1 VIQQTSIRMRAL
13 VTGACCAAALLG
25 LAACGGG
32 SSASPTASS
41 AEKGAAGL
49 TYPVARRSD
58 QVDDYH
64 GEKVADPYR
73 WLEDVDSAET
83 KTWVE
88 AQNKVTFG
96 YLEQIPQRA
105 AIKERFTQLWNFERY
120 GVPVKRGGK
129 YFYTRNAGL
138 QNQAALYV
146 ADSLQAEPRLL
157 LDPNTLLAD
166 GTAALVGWEPSEDG
180 KLLAYGI
187 AEAGSDWEIWR
198 VRDVATGKDRADEL
212 KWVKWAAATFDKG
225 ASGIYYSRYDEP
237 KSDEVLRGVNY
248 FNKVYYHK
256 LGDSQAKDRLIYE
269 KPDRKEWIFTAGV
282 TEDGRYLIVNN
293 WAGGAYGTNQIMY
306 RDLARPNAPMVELIM
321 GFDAR
326 YDFIGNE
333 GSRLWFVTNLDAPMG
348 RVIEIDVA
356 RPERTRWKTVIP
368 AASDSLQQVTVVG
381 DRFVAV
387 YLKDAASQVKSFA
400 LDGSSPR
407 ELKVPALS
415 TLAGFHGLRSDSET
429 FYSHVDFVHPGTI
442 YSYDVRTGES
452 TLFKEPKL
460 AIDPD
465 DYETREVF
473 VTSKDGTKVPMFITG
488 KRGLKQDGNNFALMY
503 AYGGFQISIT
513 PRFSPEFVA
522 FMEKGGIYAQPSLRG
537 GSEYGEAWH
546 KAGMRENK
554 QNVFDDFIASAQWL
568 IDNKYTST
576 PKLGVRGASN
586 SGLLMGAMLTQRPDL
601 FGAVLCQV
609 GVLDMLRFQQW
620 TIGWAWAPEYGSSDK
635 AEDFKWLRAYSPL
648 HNVKPGTKFPPTL
661 ITTGDHDDR
670 VFPAHSYKFAAAMQH
685 AQAGDAPVLIRIE
698 TRTGHGQG
706 RPTTKQ
712 IELAADQLA
721 FFQKALNLSE

>member
-1 VIQQTSIRMRAL
+1 MRAL
-13 VTGACCAAALLG
+13 VTSALCATTLLG
-25 LAACGGG
+25 LAACGG
-32 SSASPTASS
+32 SSTASP
-41 AEKGAAGL
+41 AAGQTAASTGVKL
-49 TYPVARRSD
+49 TYPAARRSD

-73 WLEDVDSAET
+73 WLEDVDSAQT
-83 KTWVE
+83 KQWVE
-88 AQNKVTFG
+88 AENKLTYG

-105 AIKERFTQLWNFERY
+105 AIKERLTQLWNFERY

-129 YFYTRNAGL
+129 YFYTRNDGL
-138 QNQAALYV
+138 QNQAVLYV
-146 ADSLQAEPRLL
+146 ADKLDAQPRVL

-212 KWVKWAAATFDKG
+212 KWVKWAAATFDKD
-225 ASGIYYSRYDEP
+225 ASGLYYSRYDEP
-237 KSDEVLRGVNY
+237 KANEVLRGVNY

-256 LGDSQAKDRLIYE
+256 LGDAQAKDQLVYE
-269 KPDRKEWIFTAGV
+269 KGDQKEWTFTGSV

-306 RDLARPNAPMVELIM
+306 RDLHKPNAPIVELIM

-326 YDFIGNE
+326 YDFVGND
-333 GSRLWFVTNLDAPMG
+333 GGRLWFVTDLDAPLG
-348 RVIEIDVA
+348 RLIEVDVGKPGRA
-356 RPERTRWKTVIP
+356 SWKTVIP
-368 AASDSLQQVTVVG
+368 AASDALQQVTLVG

-387 YLKDAASQVKSFA
+387 YLKDAASQVKSFD
-400 LDGSSPR
+400 LNGKSPR
-407 ELKVPALS
+407 ELKVPPLS

-429 FYSHVDFVHPGTI
+429 FYSRVDFVHPGTI
-442 YSYDVRTGES
+442 YSYNVSTGES

-460 AIDPD
+460 AINPD

-473 VTSKDGTKVPMFITG
+473 VTSKDGTQVPMFITG

-546 KAGMRENK
+546 KAGMRDKK

-568 IDNKYTST
+568 IDNKYTQT
-576 PKLGVRGASN
+576 PKLAVRGASN

-601 FGAVLCQV
+601 WGAVLCQV
-609 GVLDMLRFQQW
+609 GVLDMLRFQQF
-620 TIGWAWAPEYGSSDK
+620 TIGWAWAGEYGSSDK
-635 AEDFKWLRAYSPL
+635 PEDFKFLRAYSPL
-648 HNVKPGTKFPPTL
+648 HNVKEGTKFPPTL

-670 VFPAHSYKFAAAMQH
+670 VFPGHSYKFAAAMQN
-685 AQAGDAPVLIRIE
+685 AQAGSAPVLIRIE

-706 RPTTKQ
+706 RPTSKQ

-721 FFQKALNLSE
+721 FFVKQLNM

>member
-1 VIQQTSIRMRAL
+1 VIQHTSIGMRAL
-13 VTGACCAAALLG
+13 VTGAFCAAALLG

-32 SSASPTASS
+32 SSASPVAGSAPSS
-41 AEKGAAGL
+41 AAKL
-49 TYPVARRSD
+49 TYPAAARSD
-58 QVDDYH
+58 HVDDYH

-73 WLEDVDSAET
+73 WLEDVDSGET
-83 KTWVE
+83 KAWVE
-88 AQNKVTFG
+88 AENKLTFG

-105 AIKERFTQLWNFERY
+105 AIKERLTQLWNFERY

-129 YFYTRNAGL
+129 YFYTRNDGL

-146 ADSLQAEPRLL
+146 ADSLEAQPRLL

-212 KWVKWAAATFDKG
+212 KWVKWAAATFNKD

-237 KSDEVLRGVNY
+237 KAEEVLRSVNY

-256 LGDSQAKDRLIYE
+256 LGEPQAKDRLVYE
-269 KPDRKEWIFTAGV
+269 KPDQKEWIFSSIV
-282 TEDGRYLIVNN
+282 TEDGRYLILNN
-293 WAGGAYGTNQIMY
+293 WSGGAYGTNQILY
-306 RDLARPNAPMVELIM
+306 RDLNKPNSPIVGLLM
-321 GFDAR
+321 GFDSS
-326 YDFIGNE
+326 YTFIGND
-333 GSRLWFVTNLDAPMG
+333 GPRFWFMTELGAPRG
-348 RVIEIDVA
+348 RVVEIDVTKPDRA
-356 RPERTRWKTVIP
+356 KWKTVIP
-368 AASDSLQQVTVVG
+368 EASEALEDVSVVG
-381 DRFVAV
+381 DRLVAV

-415 TLAGFHGLRSDSET
+415 TLAGFHGMRSDPET

-442 YSYDVRTGES
+442 YSYNVNTGES
-452 TLFKEPKL
+452 KLFKEPKL
-460 AIDPD
+460 AINPD

-488 KRGLKQDGNNFALMY
+488 KRGLKQDGNNPALMY
-503 AYGGFQISIT
+503 AYGGFKISIT

-537 GSEYGEAWH
+537 GFEYGEAWH
-546 KAGMRENK
+546 QAGMREHK

-568 IDNKYTST
+568 IDNKYTQT
-576 PKLGVRGASN
+576 PKLAVRGASN

-601 FGAVLCQV
+601 WGVVLCQV
-609 GVLDMLRFQQW
+609 GVLDMLRFQQF
-620 TIGWAWAPEYGSSDK
+620 TIGWAWAAEYGSSDK
-635 AEDFKWLRAYSPL
+635 PEDFKFLRAYSPL
-648 HNVKPGTKFPPTL
+648 HNVKPGSKFPPTL

-670 VFPAHSYKFAAAMQH
+670 VYPAHSFKFAAAMQN

-706 RPTTKQ
+706 RPTSKQ

-721 FFQKALNLSE
+721 FFVKALNLE

>member
-1 VIQQTSIRMRAL
+1 MIQKIPVGLRAL
-13 VTGACCAAALLG
+13 ITSAVCAAALLG
-25 LAACGGG
+25 LAACDGG
-32 SSASPTASS
+32 SASPVSSS
-41 AEKGAAGL
+41 AESTAPKL
-49 TYPVARRSD
+49 TYPAAPRGD

-73 WLEDVDSAET
+73 WLEDVDSAQT
-83 KTWVE
+83 KAWVE
-88 AQNKVTFG
+88 AENKLTFG

-105 AIKERFTQLWNFERY
+105 AIKERLTQLWNFERY
-120 GVPVKRGGK
+120 GVPAKRGGK
-129 YFYTRNAGL
+129 YFYTRNDGL
-138 QNQAALYV
+138 QNQAVLYV
-146 ADSLQAEPRLL
+146 ADTLDAQPRVL

-212 KWVKWAAATFDKG
+212 KWVKWAAATFDKN
-225 ASGIYYSRYDEP
+225 AAGIYYSRYDEP
-237 KSDEVLRGVNY
+237 KANEVLRSVNY

-256 LGDSQAKDRLIYE
+256 LGDPQSKDKLVYE
-269 KPDRKEWIFTAGV
+269 KREQKEWIFSSIV
-282 TEDGRYLIVNN
+282 TEDGRYLVLNN
-293 WAGGAYGTNQIMY
+293 WAGGPYGTNQILY
-306 RDLARPNAPMVELIM
+306 RDLSKPNAPMVELLM
-321 GFDAR
+321 GFDSR

-333 GSRLWFVTNLDAPMG
+333 GTRFWFLTELDAPRG
-348 RVIEIDVA
+348 RVVEIDLGKPDRA
-356 RPERTRWKTVIP
+356 QWKTVIP
-368 AASDSLQQVTVVG
+368 EASEALQEAHVVG

-415 TLAGFHGLRSDSET
+415 TLAGFHGLRSDPET
-429 FYSHVDFVHPGTI
+429 FYSHVDFVHPGTV
-442 YSYDVRTGES
+442 YSYNVSTGES
-452 TLFKEPKL
+452 KLFKQPKL
-460 AIDPD
+460 LINPD
-465 DYETREVF
+465 DYETKEVF

-488 KRGLKQDGNNFALMY
+488 KRGLQLDGNNPALMY
-503 AYGGFQISIT
+503 AYGGFKISIT

-537 GSEYGEAWH
+537 GFEYGQAWH
-546 KAGMRENK
+546 EAGMLRNK
-554 QNVFDDFIASAQWL
+554 QNVFDDFAASAQWL

-576 PKLGVRGASN
+576 PKLAVRGASN
-586 SGLLMGAMLTQRPDL
+586 SGLLMGAMLTQHPQMW
-601 FGAVLCQV
+601 GAVLCQV
-609 GVLDMLRFQQW
+609 GVLDMLRFQKF
-620 TIGWAWAPEYGSSDK
+620 TIGWAWASEYGSSDK
-635 AEDFKWLRAYSPL
+635 PEDFKWLHAYSPL

-670 VFPAHSYKFAAAMQH
+670 VFPAHSFKFAAAMQN
-685 AQAGDAPVLIRIE
+685 AQAINAPVLIRIE

-721 FFQKALNLSE
+721 FFVKQLNM

>member
-1 VIQQTSIRMRAL
+1 MRVL
-13 VTGACCAAALLG
+13 GTGAVASLCLLA
-25 LAACGGG
+25 LAACGGK
-32 SSASPTASS
+32 SDQHAAAASS
-41 AEKGAAGL
+41 AARL
-49 TYPVARRSD
+49 TYPEAPRTD
-58 QVDDYH
+58 HVDDYH

-73 WLEDVDSAET
+73 WLEDVDSAQT
-83 KTWVE
+83 KAWVE
-88 AQNKVTFG
+88 AENKLTFG

-105 AIKERFTQLWNFERY
+105 AIKERLTQLWNFERY

-129 YFYTRNAGL
+129 YFYTRNDGL

-146 ADSLQAEPRLL
+146 ADSLDAQPRLL

-198 VRDVATGKDRADEL
+198 VRDVATGKDRGDEL
-212 KWVKWAAATFDKG
+212 KWVKWAAATFNKD
-225 ASGIYYSRYDEP
+225 ASGIYYSRYEEP
-237 KSDEVLRGVNY
+237 KAEEVLRGVNY

-256 LGDSQAKDRLIYE
+256 LGDPQSKDQLIYE
-269 KPDRKEWIFTAGV
+269 KPDHKEWIFSSIV
-282 TEDGRYLIVNN
+282 TEDGRYLVLNN
-293 WAGGAYGTNQIMY
+293 WSGGPYGTNQILY
-306 RDLARPNAPMVELIM
+306 RDLKKPNAPMVELLM
-321 GFDAR
+321 GFDSR
-326 YDFIGNE
+326 YDFIGND
-333 GSRLWFVTNLDAPMG
+333 GSRFWFMTELGAQRG
-348 RVIEIDVA
+348 RVVEIDLA
-356 RPERTRWKTVIP
+356 NPDRAKWKTIIP
-368 AASDSLQQVTVVG
+368 EASEAIEDVSVVG
-381 DRFVAV
+381 DRFIVT

-407 ELKVPALS
+407 DLKVPALS
-415 TLAGFHGLRSDSET
+415 TLAGFHGMRSDPQT

-442 YSYDVRTGES
+442 YSYNVRTGES
-452 TLFKEPKL
+452 KLFKEPKL
-460 AIDPD
+460 AINPD

-488 KRGLKQDGNNFALMY
+488 KRGLQQDGNNPALMY
-503 AYGGFQISIT
+503 AYGGFKISIT

-537 GSEYGEAWH
+537 GFEYGEAWH
-546 KAGMRENK
+546 EGGMRENK

-568 IDNKYTST
+568 IDNKYTQT
-576 PKLGVRGASN
+576 PKLAVRGASN
-586 SGLLMGAMLTQRPDL
+586 SGLLMGAMLTQRPEL
-601 FGAVLCQV
+601 WGAVLCQV
-609 GVLDMLRFQQW
+609 GVLDMLRFQQF
-620 TIGWAWAPEYGSSDK
+620 TIGWAWAAEYGSSDK
-635 AEDFKWLRAYSPL
+635 PEDFKFLRAYSPL
-648 HNVKPGTKFPPTL
+648 HNVKPGTTFPPTL

-670 VFPAHSYKFAAAMQH
+670 VFPAHSFKFAAAMQN

-721 FFQKALNLSE
+721 FFVKALNLE

>member
-1 VIQQTSIRMRAL
+1 
-13 VTGACCAAALLG
+13 LG
-25 LAACGGG
+25 LAARGGD
-32 SSASPTASS
+32 SPDTAAAHASEPSP
-41 AEKGAAGL
+41 GL
-49 TYPVARRSD
+49 RPSYPSARRSD

-83 KTWVE
+83 KAWVE
-88 AQNKVTFG
+88 AENKLTFG

-105 AIKERFTQLWNFERY
+105 AIKERLTQLWNFERY

-129 YFYTRNAGL
+129 YFYTRNDGL
-138 QNQAALYV
+138 QNQAMLYV
-146 ADSLQAEPRLL
+146 ADTLDGQPRVL

-198 VRDVATGKDRADEL
+198 VRDVATAKDRPDEL
-212 KWVKWAAATFDKG
+212 KWVKWAAATFNKD

-237 KSDEVLRGVNY
+237 KADEVLRSVNY
-248 FNKVYYHK
+248 FNKTYYHK
-256 LGDSQAKDRLIYE
+256 LGDNQSKDTLVYE
-269 KPDRKEWIFTAGV
+269 KPDQKEWIFNPIV
-282 TEDGRYLIVNN
+282 TEDGRYLIINN
-293 WAGGAYGTNQIMY
+293 WAGGTYGTNQILY
-306 RDLARPNAPMVELIM
+306 RDLSKPNAPIVELIM
-321 GFDAR
+321 GFDSR
-326 YDFIGNE
+326 YDFIGND
-333 GSRLWFVTNLDAPMG
+333 GSRLWFMTELGAPRG
-348 RVIEIDVA
+348 RVVEVDLA
-356 RPERTRWKTVIP
+356 KPDRTKWKTVIP
-368 AASDSLQQVTVVG
+368 EANDALQDVSVVG
-381 DRFVAV
+381 DRFVAM

-407 ELKVPALS
+407 ELKVPAQS
-415 TLAGFHGLRSDSET
+415 TLAGFHGLRSDAET

-442 YSYDVRTGES
+442 YSYNVDTGES
-452 TLFKEPKL
+452 KLFKEPKL
-460 AIDPD
+460 AINPD

-488 KRGLKQDGNNFALMY
+488 KRGLKLDGNNPALMY
-503 AYGGFQISIT
+503 AYGGFKISIT

-537 GSEYGEAWH
+537 GFEYGETWH
-546 KAGMRENK
+546 QAGMRDKK

-568 IDNKYTST
+568 IDHRYTQT
-576 PKLGVRGASN
+576 PKLAVRGASN

-601 FGAVLCQV
+601 WGAVLCQV
-609 GVLDMLRFQQW
+609 GVLDMLRFQDY
-620 TIGWAWAPEYGSSDK
+620 TIGWAWAPEYGYSNK
-635 AEDFKWLRAYSPL
+635 PKDFKFLRAYSPL

-670 VFPAHSYKFAAAMQH
+670 VFPAHSFKFAAAMQN

-721 FFQKALNLSE
+721 FFVHALGIDN

>member
-1 VIQQTSIRMRAL
+1 MRVL
-13 VTGACCAAALLG
+13 GIGAVASLCLLA
-25 LAACGGG
+25 LAACGGK
-32 SSASPTASS
+32 SDQHAAAASS
-41 AEKGAAGL
+41 AARL
-49 TYPVARRSD
+49 TYPEAPRTD
-58 QVDDYH
+58 HVDDYH

-73 WLEDVDSAET
+73 WLEDVDSAQT
-83 KTWVE
+83 KAWVE
-88 AQNKVTFG
+88 AENKLTFG

-105 AIKERFTQLWNFERY
+105 AIKERLTQLWNFERY

-129 YFYTRNAGL
+129 YFYTRNDGL

-146 ADSLQAEPRLL
+146 ADSLDAQPRLL

-198 VRDVATGKDRADEL
+198 VRDVATGKDRGDEL
-212 KWVKWAAATFDKG
+212 KWVKWAAATFNKD
-225 ASGIYYSRYDEP
+225 ASGIYYSRYEEP
-237 KSDEVLRGVNY
+237 KAEEVLRGVNY

-256 LGDSQAKDRLIYE
+256 LGDPQSKDQLIYE
-269 KPDRKEWIFTAGV
+269 KPNQKEWIFSSIV
-282 TEDGRYLIVNN
+282 TEDGRYLVLNN
-293 WAGGAYGTNQIMY
+293 WSGGPYGTNQILY
-306 RDLARPNAPMVELIM
+306 RDLKKPNAPMVELLM
-321 GFDAR
+321 GFDSR
-326 YDFIGNE
+326 YDFIGND
-333 GSRLWFVTNLDAPMG
+333 GSRFWFMTELGAQRG
-348 RVIEIDVA
+348 RVVEIDLA
-356 RPERTRWKTVIP
+356 NPDRAKWKTIIP
-368 AASDSLQQVTVVG
+368 EASEAIEDVSVVG
-381 DRFVAV
+381 DRFIVT

-407 ELKVPALS
+407 DLKVPALS
-415 TLAGFHGLRSDSET
+415 TLAGFHGMRSDPET

-442 YSYDVRTGES
+442 YSYNVRTGES
-452 TLFKEPKL
+452 KLFKEPKL
-460 AIDPD
+460 AINPD

-488 KRGLKQDGNNFALMY
+488 KRGLQQDGNNPALMY
-503 AYGGFQISIT
+503 AYGGFKISIT

-537 GSEYGEAWH
+537 GFEYGEAWH
-546 KAGMRENK
+546 EGGMRENK

-568 IDNKYTST
+568 IDNKYTQT
-576 PKLGVRGASN
+576 PKLAVRGASN
-586 SGLLMGAMLTQRPDL
+586 SGLLMGAMLTQRPEL
-601 FGAVLCQV
+601 WGAVLCQV
-609 GVLDMLRFQQW
+609 GVLDMLRFQQF
-620 TIGWAWAPEYGSSDK
+620 TIGWAWAAEYGSSDK
-635 AEDFKWLRAYSPL
+635 PEDFKFLRAYSPL
-648 HNVKPGTKFPPTL
+648 HNVKPGTTFPPTL

-670 VFPAHSYKFAAAMQH
+670 VFPAHSFKFAAAMQN

-721 FFQKALNLSE
+721 FFVKALNLE